1 MNLPG
6 LLIIGGMK
14 CGSTTLYRD
23 LGTSPSIFFP
33 LDKEPGNLT
42 SDEVLT
48 SKGLNAYA
56 SMFENAKAGQICAEA
71 STNYTKRPTFEG
83 VADRAH
89 RVLGGGLK
97 LIYIIRNPRERI
109 SSHINHCLANG
120 QFSQKP
126 EEQLLTEHPE
136 VLRYCAYAYQIEPW
150 LDRFGPSH
158 LRIIRFDDYMANRRA
173 RCLEL
178 WDWIGAKPNSEAI
191 DEQRAFNSSSS
202 KPISK
207 GPFGW
212 VPRNPVYRRVVR
224 PLLSNAARDRV
235 RHVLLPKNRVERVD
249 IDDSLARAVIEDLRE
264 EPGRMAS
271 ISSECLVG
279 PDVDW
284 ESWYTAKAPA
294 SEVQG

>member
-1 MNLPG
+1 VNLPG

-42 SDEVLT
+42 RDDVLT
-48 SKGLNAYA
+48 EGGLRAYA
-56 SMFENAKAGQICAEA
+56 SMFDNARPGQICAEA

-83 VADRAH
+83 VAERAH
-89 RVLGGGLK
+89 RVLGSDLK

-109 SSHINHCLANG
+109 SSHINHALANG
-120 QFSQKP
+120 EFTPAPQD
-126 EEQLLTEHPE
+126 QLIAAHPE
-136 VLRYCAYAYQIEPW
+136 LLQYTAYAHQIEPW
-150 LDRFGPSH
+150 LDRFGTGNI
-158 LRIIRFDDYMANRRA
+158 RVVRFDDYTSNRRE
-173 RCLEL
+173 RCVQL
-178 WDWIGAKPNSEAI
+178 WEWMGAEPNPDAI
-191 DEQRAFNSSSS
+191 DEQRAFNASSS
-202 KPISK
+202 KPVAK

-224 PLLSNAARDRV
+224 PMLSNAARDRV
-235 RHVLLPKNRVERVD
+235 RHALLPKNRVERVD
-249 IDDSLARAVIEDLRE
+249 IGDSLARVVIEDLRE

-271 ISSECLVG
+271 ISSECLLG

-284 ESWYTAKAPA
+284 ESWYMANTPA

>member
-42 SDEVLT
+42 SDEVLGEE
-48 SKGLNAYA
+48 GLRAYA
-56 SMFENAKAGQICAEA
+56 AMFANAKPEQICAEA
-71 STNYTKRPTFEG
+71 STNYTKRPVFEG
-83 VADRAH
+83 VPERAH
-89 RVLGGGLK
+89 RVLGSDLK

-109 SSHINHCLANG
+109 ASHMNHCLANG
-120 QFSQKP
+120 EFSPMPQD
-126 EEQLLTEHPE
+126 QMIQQHPE
-136 VLRYCAYAYQIEPW
+136 LLQYSSYAYQIEPW
-150 LDRFGPSH
+150 LERFGPSNIRV
-158 LRIIRFDDYMANRRA
+158 LRFDDYTANRRA
-173 RCLEL
+173 RCLQL
-178 WDWIGAKPNSEAI
+178 WDWLGAEPNAEAI
-191 DEQRAFNSSSS
+191 DEGRAFNASST
-202 KPISK
+202 KRLSK

-224 PLLSNAARDRV
+224 PLLSNAARDKV
-235 RHVLLPKNRVERVD
+235 RHALLPQNRVERVD
-249 IDDSLARAVIEDLRE
+249 IDDALAQAVIEDLRE

-271 ISSECLVG
+271 ISSKCLLG

-284 ESWYTAKAPA
+284 ESWYTASSPA
-294 SEVQG
+294 SEVPG